1 MAKNPFFLI
10 LQLQFHHEDGL
21 IQRRYFELF
30 FSVWSIFSSYKKSAP
45 NEAGF
50 MFFLNIWCNFG
61 QIYHINLI
69 KKNGCKIWVIN
80 FSKHAANITWWVY

>member
-1 MAKNPFFLI
+1 MSLSLSNSLSFAKIPLVKIGQNGKYCYFLI
-10 LQLQFHHEDGL
+10 LQLLFHHEAGL

-50 MFFLNIWCNFG
+50 
-61 QIYHINLI
+61 NL
-69 KKNGCKIWVIN
+69 
-80 FSKHAANITWWVY
+80 F